1 MASTPSP
8 QPTAV
13 GSQDS
18 GKTWSKVATIVTAF
32 GTLIAS
38 FAAVGALYYSN
49 STLNATNDQLELARR
64 TAQSEQIKSATEQLD
79 SDKESVRLG
88 GIYLIERLAQDSADD
103 RAALR
108 RLLEAFVRTE
118 TPHGSCALKVP
129 APVDIQAALEVITK
143 YTALPDTSNID
154 LGATCLNDL
163 FLPSPDFSGAI
174 LAGSNLSRGGLGGA
188 DFRGAILLNANL
200 TGTYLRAADLSGALL
215 YGADLTDAFLG
226 DANLTGVIYDDKTRW
241 PPGFVPP
248 PSSQP

>member
-1 MASTPSP
+1 M
-8 QPTAV
+8 
-13 GSQDS
+13 
-18 GKTWSKVATIVTAF
+18 TAF

>member
-1 MASTPSP
+1 M
-8 QPTAV
+8 
-13 GSQDS
+13 
-18 GKTWSKVATIVTAF
+18 TAF

-188 DFRGAILLNANL
+188 DFSGTALSHTDFTDTVLDSADFRGAILLNANL